1 MKLIWTQVA
10 RVDRKKIREYISQN
24 NPSAALKFDQ
34 LLSEKIEKLVKFST
48 LGRLGRV
55 VNTREFIVHPNY
67 IMIYDISDGVVR
79 ILRVL
84 HTKQKFP

>member
-10 RVDRKKIREYISQN
+10 RVDRKKIREYISQDN
-24 NPSAALKFDQ
+24 LSAALKFDQ
-34 LLSEKIEKLVKFST
+34 LLSEKVEKLVKLPT

>member
-10 RVDRKKIREYISQN
+10 HVDREKIREYISQD

-34 LLSEKIEKLVKFST
+34 LLSEKVEKLVKFPT
-48 LGRLGRV
+48 LGRLGRI
-55 VNTREFIVHPNY
+55 VNTRELIVNPNY
-67 IMIYDISDGVVR
+67 IMIYDISNGVVR

-84 HTKQKFP
+84 HTKKKFP

>member
-10 RVDRKKIREYISQN
+10 RVDRKKIREYISQD

-34 LLSEKIEKLVKFST
+34 LLSEKIEKLVKFPT

>member
-1 MKLIWTQVA
+1 MKLTWTQVA
-10 RVDRKKIREYISQN
+10 HVDRKKIREYISQD

-34 LLSEKIEKLVKFST
+34 LLSEKVEILVKFPT
-48 LGRLGRV
+48 LGRLGRII
-55 VNTREFIVHPNY
+55 NTRELIVYPNY
-67 IMIYDISDGVVR
+67 IMIYDISNGVVR